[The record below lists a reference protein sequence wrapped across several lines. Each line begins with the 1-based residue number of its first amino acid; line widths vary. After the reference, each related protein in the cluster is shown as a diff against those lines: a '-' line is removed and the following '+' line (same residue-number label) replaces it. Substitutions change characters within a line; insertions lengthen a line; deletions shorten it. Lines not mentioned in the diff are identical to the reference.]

1 MQINEKLSFE
11 TDVAVLFTFIMP
23 NALHILGLTSWSTCC
38 YMSINHFLGERK
50 EELKKPHV
58 QSFSRNK
65 KLFSDSQ
72 EWPVTFHFYHYYA
85 LSFQWQWPALSAAE
99 LVTAKCT
106 TKRAPSCLSAPQHL
120 SRESVSPWL
129 LTYHC
134 PPFLSQF
141 ALLLTIFWGWGLLQY
156 QVYPKTNSFREGA
169 VLL

>member
-50 EELKKPHV
+50 EELKKTV
-58 QSFSRNK
+58 C
-65 KLFSDSQ
+65 
-72 EWPVTFHFYHYYA
+72 PVFPQKEVVFRQPGMTCDVSLLSLYA
-85 LSFQWQWPALSAAE
+85 LSFQWRWPALSAAE

-120 SRESVSPWL
+120 SRESVSSWL

-141 ALLLTIFWGWGLLQY
+141 ALLLMIFWGWGLLQY
-156 QVYPKTNSFREGA
+156 QVYPKTNSREGA